1 MSSVLNNISKNE
13 SVYNK
18 QLLIINS
25 DNKKVN
31 QTSSTFSNVFP
42 ITNRVSKLE
51 LIDANIPNTIYNIS
65 NANNILNINTTFL
78 NGNTINQQL
87 IVDDEEI
94 KNNTVNNSNILDG
107 TINLYNYITSVNS
120 YLTDTKTK
128 DLYVF
133 TTGLF
138 NNSLIDIYNTDNINV
153 INNLDSINIQGGFVI
168 CYTIEQEFLWRF
180 KIEGD
185 LKYIKIYPT
194 SEYVYVYGVSTNDII
209 LYNITDSSAAIIVN
223 FNTTGMFVCKY
234 TLTGQLLYVFKIMTN
249 SVYDV
254 FLNITDKIYI
264 LSGMSDNITFYNK
277 DNQIKATDIGSLSI
291 ASYDLTG
298 NYIAHT
304 SIPGTGFII
313 PTSLV
318 CNDTIKIAIN
328 FEDMIKMTDD
338 DVVISNGS
346 CNICVAEFNLDLQYI
361 HKIQIGGSAYESNA
375 IISSYND
382 SIFICGNMTSKP
394 LVFYNT
400 NNTIKKY
407 LTTNGYGIFI
417 SKYNNKLE
425 QLFSFYINSDDP
437 INIIDAIFGNNLYLS
452 CTFIK
457 NIKFNDISGYITGS
471 DITNI
476 NTKSQAIIKYT
487 KEGIFTNRIYNI
499 NSDDN
504 CVLSL
509 SKTKLFTVNNFIT
522 YKEYYNILN
531 TKELTLYPK
540 NTNNSILISFISN
553 DTGIVINYDILPKTV
568 MYKYLVEDE
577 ISLYLNVNAFSS
589 TLGFIQSQPFI
600 PTIFGYPIN
609 WKNTNI
615 NSDISTITIVYKIA
629 NISQTFDTISL
640 SISINPSKYAIYTP
654 YNLVYELNRSFSKIK
669 NNPIFNKQTSSSF
682 YFDDI
687 KKTFYMRFNING
699 SFILENTK
707 LSKIMGFD
715 NTTSFTCVISN
726 ELSSNANIY
735 DNTKLTLRLQDN
747 IITEV
752 VNNVDFTTAF
762 QGINSLKIKSIENY
776 NITANTSNT
785 LSIKKDSNITFTC
798 PLLPI
803 NNNATI
809 NPIQIDFNCI
819 SMSVDGKY
827 QALTST
833 SNYIYL
839 SQNYGVDWTP
849 IFKISNWT
857 GISMSSTGQYIS
869 AKSDYIYVSNN
880 YGLSWSQVDSN
891 RSWGGICVS
900 ETGQYQT
907 ALDINT
913 YIYVSDTY
921 GVNWNK
927 RAYKDTGGDWMSLA
941 ISKSGQYQTALS
953 YYIYLS
959 KDYGNTWVKN
969 TNTINNA
976 RNIAMSYD
984 GKYQT
989 LSSGD
994 NIFIS
999 DNFGETWTLSIIT
1012 LNNPVTNIT
1021 LNSTGSIQFIC
1032 TRSSGYVYKSE
1043 NFGHTWNEFYISA
1056 EVIIQ
1061 MQLSENENYNTFLGS
1076 PITLINNDIIL
1087 DIYIYNYT
1095 KNDANTCVMSEDGKY
1110 QIFLSY
1116 NAYISNNYGSN
1127 WSVLEPNRFIDHITM
1142 NINGNIQLITSNN
1155 DLLKSDDYGIT
1166 FNPVNVGYSFYWTS
1180 ISVSNDGKYMILT
1193 SSGYF
1198 YVTNDYGITWI
1209 PINTFGSQ
1217 IWTSSSVSLDGK
1229 IQLVVAAS
1237 NFVCLSNDYGLTWTP
1252 VTDGLP
1258 VTGNYSSSC
1267 MSSDGQYQCIIVFT
1281 GTINLYLSNDS
1292 GITWFKSNKSGLFKV
1307 SISGDGSKLLTASTT
1322 NNIYL
1327 SGFDVDWL
1335 EILNDNSNSTSL
1347 FLSSSGNVSMVGTE
1361 KNVYLNLFTNIPINL
1376 TVSYVGNN
1384 LIFKEIPTLENRY
1397 ILLNNFDMINGTN
1410 YTIKQIS
1417 YAKVQ
1422 NLFINSGNYTINSFI
1437 TQVNKQI
1444 TDINPTFINAFI
1456 YDTNTKKITFN
1467 PKYIGQKDTVLLLTN
1482 LLNIMG
1488 FTNLPENIIYPILSD
1503 DVINPDLDGSNSL
1516 YIKSDALGFYMQ
1528 EKTISTNSMFNNVI
1542 GTLSY
1547 SPATNSFNIIDSYK
1561 NEVFLSKKINIEE
1574 VDITILND
1582 KGKIVDLNGGSVII
1596 NIRLVK
1602 S

>member
-25 DNKKVN
+25 NDKKVN

-138 NNSLIDIYNTDNINV
+138 NNSFIDIYNTDNINV

-194 SEYVYVYGVSTNDII
+194 SEYVYVYGVSTTDII
-209 LYNITDSSAAIIVN
+209 LYNITDSAAAIIVN

-277 DNQIKATDIGSLSI
+277 DNQIKATDTGSLSI

-375 IISSYND
+375 IISSDND

-600 PTIFGYPIN
+600 PTIFGYPVN

-629 NISQTFDTISL
+629 NISQSFDTISL

-669 NNPIFNKQTSSSF
+669 NNPIFNNQIIPAF

-687 KKTFYMRFNING
+687 KKTFYIRFNING
-699 SFILENTK
+699 SFTLENTK

-798 PLLPI
+798 PPLPI
-803 NNNATI
+803 NI
-809 NPIQIDFNCI
+809 NIQPDIIYFNRI

-827 QALTST
+827 QALLPSY
-833 SNYIYL
+833 NYIYL

-849 IFKISNWT
+849 IFKISQWT

-869 AKSDYIYVSNN
+869 AISDYIYVSNN
-880 YGLSWSQVDSN
+880 YGLSWSQVDNN

-907 ALDINT
+907 AFDINT

-921 GVNWNK
+921 GVNWVK
-927 RAYKDTGGDWMSLA
+927 RATPNAWRSVA

-953 YYIYLS
+953 SSYVYLS

-969 TNTINNA
+969 TNTIINVGT
-976 RNIAMSYD
+976 IAMSYD

-989 LSSGD
+989 LSSGND
-994 NIFIS
+994 IFIS
-999 DNFGETWTLSIIT
+999 DNFGETWTLVNIIT
-1012 LNNPVTNIT
+1012 LDSPENIT

-1032 TRSSGYVYKSE
+1032 SGIIHKSE
-1043 NFGHTWNEFYISA
+1043 DFGHTWNVFSINAEF
-1056 EVIIQ
+1056 VRQ
-1061 MQLSENENYNTFLGS
+1061 MQLSENEKYITFLATNI
-1076 PITLINNDIIL
+1076 ITINNDIIVKK
-1087 DIYIYNYT
+1087 YIYAYVGGRIYAE
-1095 KNDANTCVMSEDGKY
+1095 KYVMSGDGKY
-1110 QIFLSY
+1110 QIFSASF
-1116 NAYISNNYGSN
+1116 AYISNNYGID
-1127 WSVLEPNRFIDHITM
+1127 WSRLEPNRFIENITM
-1142 NINGNIQLITSNN
+1142 TITGNIQLITSY
-1155 DLLKSDDYGIT
+1155 DILLKSDDYGIN
-1166 FNPVNVGYSFYWTS
+1166 FNPVNVGYSFYWS
-1180 ISVSNDGKYMILT
+1180 SVCVSNDGKYIILT
-1193 SSGYF
+1193 SHDYF
-1198 YVTNDYGITWI
+1198 YTTNDSGLTWAPVTTFGSRIWRSSSISSDGKIQLVTAVTNAVCLSNDYGITWI
-1209 PINTFGSQ
+1209 QIIN
-1217 IWTSSSVSLDGK
+1217 
-1229 IQLVVAAS
+1229 
-1237 NFVCLSNDYGLTWTP
+1237 
-1252 VTDGLP
+1252 GLP
-1258 VTGNYSSSC
+1258 VSGAYRSSC
-1267 MSSDGQYQCIIVFT
+1267 MSSDGQYQCIIDRE
-1281 GTINLYLSNDS
+1281 GPNLYLSNDS
-1292 GITWFKSNKSGLFKV
+1292 GITWFKSNKPNLNQV
-1307 SISGDGSKLLTASTT
+1307 SISGDGSKLLTASST
-1322 NNIYL
+1322 NNIYI
-1327 SGFDVDWL
+1327 SGFDMDWL
-1335 EILNDNSNSTSL
+1335 KIFNDDSNSECL
-1347 FLSSSGNVSMVGTE
+1347 FLSSNGNVSGIGTQ
-1361 KNVYLNLFTNIPINL
+1361 KNVYVNLFTNIPINL
-1376 TVSYVGNN
+1376 TVSYVGSNSI
-1384 LIFKEIPTLENRY
+1384 IFKEIPTLENRY

-1410 YTIKQIS
+1410 YTINQTS
-1417 YAKVQ
+1417 NAKVQ

-1444 TDINPTFINAFI
+1444 TDINPAFVNAFT
-1456 YDTNTKKITFN
+1456 YDTNNKKITFN
-1467 PKYIGQKDTVLLLTN
+1467 PKYVGQKDTVLLLTN

-1488 FTNLPENIIYPILSD
+1488 FTNLPENIIYSILSD
-1503 DVINPDLDGSNSL
+1503 NVINPDLDGSNSL
-1516 YIKSDALGFYMQ
+1516 YIKSDALGFYMN

-1547 SPATNSFNIIDSYK
+1547 SQSTNSFNIIDSYK